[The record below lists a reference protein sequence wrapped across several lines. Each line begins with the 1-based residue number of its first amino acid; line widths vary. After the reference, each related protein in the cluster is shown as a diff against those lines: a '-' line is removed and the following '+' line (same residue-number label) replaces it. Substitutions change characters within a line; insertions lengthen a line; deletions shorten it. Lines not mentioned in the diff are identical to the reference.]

1 MERVPYINSKN
12 LKIARE
18 NVGLTTEEAT
28 NKVAS
33 KSKTDIVSRWES
45 GELLPTWKQLEK
57 ISKHYSVNSFL
68 LMSEKDLEKNKQIPD
83 YRTGIDG
90 EDKGTVKKLV
100 NLVLDRQRWLRERF
114 KDLVPKNE
122 LIGSGKKITSP
133 KELAHFI
140 KEKLEIDFD
149 KIKNESP
156 KRKKDVL
163 KYLISQAEKKGIFV
177 GKTISYHRI
186 EVKNMRGMFIAD
198 EYAPFIILN
207 RRDSW
212 SAQIF
217 SFIHELAHFFRET
230 EAISNNQEFR
240 KKTKNINHEEI
251 FCNQVAIEFL
261 LPEEEVV
268 DKRYN
273 KNQIIELAEK
283 FKISALAT
291 FYRLK
296 DLKQID
302 LQQADNLERELKR
315 ISEEYLIQRE
325 LDKQRKKQEGKS
337 GGNAINNMR
346 DSNGRLFESIVSSA
360 YLENRIDYVEASNL
374 LKYSAEKSYE

>member
-1 MERVPYINSKN
+1 MEKVPYINSKN
-12 LKIARE
+12 FRSARK

-28 NKVAS
+28 KKITP
-33 KSKTDIVSRWES
+33 KSKKDTVLLWES
-45 GELLPTWKQLEK
+45 GDLLPTWKQLET
-57 ISKHYSVNSFL
+57 IAKHYSVNSFL
-68 LMSEKDLEKNKQIPD
+68 LMSEEILEENKQIPD
-83 YRTGIDG
+83 YRTGIDNK
-90 EDKGTVKKLV
+90 DKESVKKLV
-100 NLVLDRQRWLRERF
+100 NLVIDRQRWLRERF
-114 KDLVPKNE
+114 LGLIPKNK
-122 LIGSGKKITSP
+122 LIGSGKNLTSP
-133 KELAHFI
+133 QKLALFI

-149 KIKNESP
+149 KIKTESP
-156 KRKKDVL
+156 KNKRSVL
-163 KYLISQAEKKGIFV
+163 KYLISQAEKQGIFV

-186 EVKNMRGMFIAD
+186 EVKNMRGLFIAD

-217 SFIHELAHFFRET
+217 SFIHELSHFFRET

-240 KKTKNINHEEI
+240 KKAKNVNKEEI

-261 LPEEEVV
+261 LPKEDVILE
-268 DKRYN
+268 RYS
-273 KNQIIELAEK
+273 KQQIIELSEK
-283 FKISALAT
+283 FKISTLAT

-296 DLKQID
+296 DLKKVD
-302 LQQADNLERELKR
+302 PQQADNLEREFKR
-315 ISEEYLIQRE
+315 MSEEYLIQKALE
-325 LDKQRKKQEGKS
+325 KERKKQAGKS

-360 YLENRIDYVEASNL
+360 YHQNRIDYVEASNL